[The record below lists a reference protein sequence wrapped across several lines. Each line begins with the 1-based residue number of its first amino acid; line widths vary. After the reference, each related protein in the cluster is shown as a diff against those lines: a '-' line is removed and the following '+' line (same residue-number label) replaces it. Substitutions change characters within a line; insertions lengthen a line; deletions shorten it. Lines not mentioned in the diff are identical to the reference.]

1 MIDFI
6 VGKYNYFVVIILML
20 MGLYVTIINSN
31 LFKKV
36 IGLNIL
42 STSIILFY
50 ISISKV
56 KDGSAP
62 IYAEN
67 VIRYDNPLPHVL
79 MLTAI
84 VVGVAVTAVALSIII
99 KINEHYK
106 TIEEDE
112 ILAIEHKELEENI
125 EK

>member
-20 MGLYVTIINSN
+20 IGLYVTIINSN

>member
-1 MIDFI
+1 MIIDFI
-6 VGKYNYFVVIILML
+6 VYKYNYLVAIILML
-20 MGLYVTIINSN
+20 IGLYTTIINGN

-62 IYAEN
+62 IYADN

-84 VVGVAVTAVALSIII
+84 VVGVAVTAVALSLII

-112 ILAIEHKELEENI
+112 IVEIEQKEGGNS
-125 EK
+125 

>member
-1 MIDFI
+1 MIDFLI
-6 VGKYNYFVVIILML
+6 GKYNYVIAIVLML
-20 MGLYVTIINSN
+20 MGLYVTIINGN

-112 ILAIEHKELEENI
+112 IVAIEQKEIEECT

>member
-1 MIDFI
+1 MIIDFI
-6 VGKYNYFVVIILML
+6 IGKYNYLAAIVLMLIGLYSVIIN
-20 MGLYVTIINSN
+20 GN
-31 LFKKV
+31 LIKKV

-42 STSIILFY
+42 STAIILFY
-50 ISISKV
+50 ITVSKV

-62 IYAEN
+62 IYAKD

-84 VVGVAVTAVALSIII
+84 VVGVSVTAVALAIII
-99 KINEHYK
+99 KIREYYG

-112 ILAIEHKELEENI
+112 MAEIDMNEEMVD
-125 EK
+125 KR

>member
-1 MIDFI
+1 MIVDFLI
-6 VGKYNYFVVIILML
+6 YKYNYLATIILIL
-20 MGLYVTIINSN
+20 IGLYSVIVNGN
-31 LFKKV
+31 LLKKV

-42 STSIILFY
+42 STSVILFY

-56 KDGSAP
+56 TDGAAP
-62 IYAEN
+62 IYADD

-84 VVGVAVTAVALSIII
+84 VVGVAVTAVALSLVLKI
-99 KINEHYK
+99 KETYG

-112 ILAIEHKELEENI
+112 IIEIDEN
-125 EK
+125 E